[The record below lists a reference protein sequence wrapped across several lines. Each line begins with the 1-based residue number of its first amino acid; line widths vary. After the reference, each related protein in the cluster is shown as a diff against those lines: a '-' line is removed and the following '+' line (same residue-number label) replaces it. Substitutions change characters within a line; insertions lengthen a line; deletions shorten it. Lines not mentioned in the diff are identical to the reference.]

1 MAINDDDGMNTFD
14 PTRKVRDILGDSFV
28 NEVENDALERLSSA
42 SKNAVR
48 SRNIYE
54 EGSQG
59 GNVDGSILN
68 KIQHSTELGRQH
80 HQNYLD
86 QQNLNA
92 EEVRAR
98 SNQGLSIA
106 RAEWA
111 KTIAKKPFVDKV
123 GVKTLGISRSYNK
136 SENIRSIVNTSFRG
150 AVGFLGNN
158 YIETL
163 ARAKNTKGT
172 IAATG
177 IAAMFDYAS
186 SYISGSNPHLI
197 YKHFDENCI
206 TKAESDIIN
215 ACIAKEKIKYS
226 FEHVAAGVIIPA
238 ALKIGVNKLVLKDMP
253 NNKID
258 KICSFGTFSTIG
270 KVALQAI
277 RGIKDKKL
285 ENTINIL
292 PVETDSKLYY
302 EKLATAVSHKMLN
315 TQFDPTVIPGVSG
328 SIFGYKS
335 VTWQNVLEKNVKVL
349 PEQKP
354 VEAPVKKTTTV
365 KKSA

>member
-1 MAINDDDGMNTFD
+1 MAINDDEGMNTFD
-14 PTRKVRDILGDSFV
+14 PTRKVRDILGDQFV
-28 NEVENDALERLSSA
+28 NEVENEALERLSSA

-48 SRNIYE
+48 SRNVYE

-59 GNVDGSILN
+59 GNVNSSILN

-92 EEVRAR
+92 EEIKAR

-111 KTIAKKPFVDKV
+111 KSIAKKPFVDKV
-123 GVKTLGISRSYNK
+123 GIKTLGISRSYNK
-136 SENIRSIVNTSFRG
+136 TENVRGVINTAFRG
-150 AVGFLGNN
+150 TVGFLGNN

-163 ARAKNTKGT
+163 SRAKNTKGM

-186 SYISGSNPHLI
+186 SYISGSNPNLI

-215 ACIAKEKIKYS
+215 ACVTKEKIKYS
-226 FEHVAAGVIIPA
+226 FEHVAAGVVLPA
-238 ALKIGVNKLVLKDMP
+238 ALCLGINKLVLKDMP

-270 KVALQAI
+270 KIALQAV
-277 RGIKDKKL
+277 RTIKDKKL
-285 ENTINIL
+285 ENSINIL

-302 EKLATAVSHKMLN
+302 EKLATAVSHKALSN
-315 TQFDPTVIPGVSG
+315 QFDPTIIPGISG

-335 VTWQNVLEKNVKVL
+335 VTWTGIESK
-349 PEQKP
+349 KP
-354 VEAPVKKTTTV
+354 AEVSAPKTNV

>member
-14 PTRKVRDILGDSFV
+14 PTRRVRDILGDQYV
-28 NEVENDALERLSSA
+28 NEVENEALERLSSA

-59 GNVDGSILN
+59 GNVDSSILN
-68 KIQHSTELGRQH
+68 KIQHSSELGRLH

-92 EEVRAR
+92 EEIKAR
-98 SNQGLSIA
+98 TSQGLSIA

-111 KTIAKKPFVDKV
+111 KTIAKKPFVDKIAIKTF
-123 GVKTLGISRSYNK
+123 GVSQSYNK
-136 SENIRSIVNTSFRG
+136 TENIRGIVNTAFRG
-150 AVGFLGNN
+150 TVGFLSGN

-163 ARAKNTKGT
+163 VRAKNTKGV
-172 IAATG
+172 IAASG

-186 SYISGSNPHLI
+186 SYISGSNPNLI
-197 YKHFDENCI
+197 YNHFDENCI

-215 ACIAKEKIKYS
+215 ACVTKEKIKYS
-226 FEHVAAGVIIPA
+226 FEHVAAGVVLPA
-238 ALKIGVNKLVLKDMP
+238 AVCLGINKFVLKDAP
-253 NNKID
+253 NDKID
-258 KICSFGTFSTIG
+258 TICSFGTFSTIG
-270 KVALQAI
+270 KIALQAI
-277 RGIKDKKL
+277 RSIKDKKL

-292 PVETDSKLYY
+292 PVDTDSKLYY
-302 EKLATAVSHKMLN
+302 EKLATAVTHKTLN
-315 TQFDPTVIPGVSG
+315 SQFDPTVIPGISG
-328 SIFGYKS
+328 TIFGYKS
-335 VTWQNVLEKNVKVL
+335 VTWQNV
-349 PEQKP
+349 PAQKLKP
-354 VEAPVKKTTTV
+354 AEVSAPKTNV